1 MAGTKQWRAA
11 DGRLQPGFQTAGFT
25 LKQVGKLQALGAQT
39 LYFEHEKSGASLF
52 YIRNKDTNR
61 GFSISYRTPHLD
73 ETDTNHVFE
82 HSVLASSDKYPSKD
96 IFFDLCSKT
105 YHTFV
110 NAFTYIPFTAYPVCS
125 QSEEQLL
132 KMADVY
138 LSCMK
143 APGIRRERRFFDR
156 EAVRYEL
163 RDRES
168 PITLAGTV
176 YSEDFGMLND
186 TDNEALRNV
195 LRALYP
201 GETAANANGQAHRF
215 YKDLT
220 YEHTMEMY
228 DRFYRFDNA
237 LILLYGDLD
246 WKRFLAFLDKEYLC
260 DAKKSYGKEDG
271 WSFQSGSGRQEKQEM
286 QNIGMSA
293 FYSPEPD
300 GLENGGE
307 SFFRQATVP
316 SPAYRGDA
324 SENAAVVSYAMD
336 LSGISWEKLIQYSII
351 AGMMN
356 VDGSVFREKLRT
368 AGIHCDASAS
378 VMMEAEKPFFVFE
391 MTDCSPKDAERF
403 RQVSDET
410 LCEMQERG
418 IDPSVV
424 ETALKARAIHDYT
437 AGEDT
442 DVFADSIVPEVSLKW
457 ALTGDADVYADEAA
471 AYDSL
476 DAGTA
481 QTEIRRFAAELGA
494 AKRRVLVTTVPTP
507 GMAEAMERERDTYLA
522 QMKAG
527 MSEAELDA
535 LIAKTLDFDAWN
547 ASECS
552 NADFMIRV
560 DELPSPEETP
570 EYQIYE
576 INGVSVYE
584 SRLKA
589 GEALAKVY
597 PAEADM
603 VAGVP
608 DSGITAAQG
617 YAKASGIPFGMAFYK
632 NSYVGRTFIKPTQEE
647 RESSV
652 RLKLSVL
659 EQAVKGKNLVLVDDS
674 IVRGTTIANLI
685 RLLKQAG
692 AGKVHVRISS
702 PPFLYPCYY
711 GTDVPSNKQ
720 LLAVSHSTEEIRR
733 MIGADSLGYM
743 KVEDLAAM
751 AEGLPLCKACF
762 DNRYPTEI

>member
-293 FYSPEPD
+293 FYSPESD

-391 MTDCSPKDAERF
+391 MTDSSPKDAERF

-481 QTEIRRFAAELGA
+481 QAEIRRFAAELGA
-494 AKRRVLVTTVPTP
+494 AKRRVLVTTIPTP
-507 GMAEAMERERDTYLA
+507 GMAEAM
-522 QMKAG
+522 
-527 MSEAELDA
+527 
-535 LIAKTLDFDAWN
+535 
-547 ASECS
+547 
-552 NADFMIRV
+552 
-560 DELPSPEETP
+560 
-570 EYQIYE
+570 
-576 INGVSVYE
+576 
-584 SRLKA
+584 
-589 GEALAKVY
+589 
-597 PAEADM
+597 
-603 VAGVP
+603 
-608 DSGITAAQG
+608 
-617 YAKASGIPFGMAFYK
+617 
-632 NSYVGRTFIKPTQEE
+632 
-647 RESSV
+647 
-652 RLKLSVL
+652 
-659 EQAVKGKNLVLVDDS
+659 
-674 IVRGTTIANLI
+674 
-685 RLLKQAG
+685 
-692 AGKVHVRISS
+692 
-702 PPFLYPCYY
+702 
-711 GTDVPSNKQ
+711 
-720 LLAVSHSTEEIRR
+720 
-733 MIGADSLGYM
+733 
-743 KVEDLAAM
+743 
-751 AEGLPLCKACF
+751 
-762 DNRYPTEI
+762 

>member
-163 RDRES
+163 RDRKS

-300 GLENGGE
+300 SLENGGE

-391 MTDCSPKDAERF
+391 MTDSSPKDAERF

-424 ETALKARAIHDYT
+424 AIRKESTY
-437 AGEDT
+437 
-442 DVFADSIVPEVSLKW
+442 FISL
-457 ALTGDADVYADEAA
+457 
-471 AYDSL
+471 
-476 DAGTA
+476 
-481 QTEIRRFAAELGA
+481 
-494 AKRRVLVTTVPTP
+494 
-507 GMAEAMERERDTYLA
+507 
-522 QMKAG
+522 
-527 MSEAELDA
+527 
-535 LIAKTLDFDAWN
+535 N
-547 ASECS
+547 
-552 NADFMIRV
+552 
-560 DELPSPEETP
+560 
-570 EYQIYE
+570 
-576 INGVSVYE
+576 
-584 SRLKA
+584 
-589 GEALAKVY
+589 
-597 PAEADM
+597 
-603 VAGVP
+603 
-608 DSGITAAQG
+608 
-617 YAKASGIPFGMAFYK
+617 
-632 NSYVGRTFIKPTQEE
+632 
-647 RESSV
+647 
-652 RLKLSVL
+652 
-659 EQAVKGKNLVLVDDS
+659 
-674 IVRGTTIANLI
+674 
-685 RLLKQAG
+685 
-692 AGKVHVRISS
+692 
-702 PPFLYPCYY
+702 
-711 GTDVPSNKQ
+711 
-720 LLAVSHSTEEIRR
+720 
-733 MIGADSLGYM
+733 
-743 KVEDLAAM
+743 
-751 AEGLPLCKACF
+751 
-762 DNRYPTEI
+762 